1 MLVLSYFWSWCKNIQ
16 NRCSPTSV
24 HNVVSNQYITWISC
38 LDIIGTCNVVVFL
51 FLYICTYTVNLLC
64 SLSFDEIMDGLLL
77 SKTCQ
82 YGEDVQITFTQQKD
96 KTVYFK
102 EIATVA
108 FCVCIYKTSWIMYIS
123 CYAKHQ
129 RITTLQIP
137 PVSIHL

>member
-1 MLVLSYFWSWCKNIQ
+1 MDILLGYNWYLQRGCIPFLVYMYL
-16 NRCSPTSV
+16 
-24 HNVVSNQYITWISC
+24 
-38 LDIIGTCNVVVFL
+38 
-51 FLYICTYTVNLLC
+51 YTVNLLC

-108 FCVCIYKTSWIMYIS
+108 FCVCI
-123 CYAKHQ
+123 
-129 RITTLQIP
+129 
-137 PVSIHL
+137 